1 MDEPLLN
8 RFSVKNIYDF
18 SKYNHDTFGKRYF
31 ICFSVE
37 GIVPSEYNDGVTNGH
52 MTKHYS
58 TYITD
63 AAYDMYWD
71 FETYKDKY
79 ERINEKMKIEL
90 PDACRIWYI
99 PWAYTTADKSM
110 PDVRLM
116 ENQLLAHLNGM
127 KEFLDGEK
135 HKGGLMT
142 FCWKGEH
149 LGFYGM
155 KEVTE
160 QGYWQNFFDR
170 FKQIGRE
177 ITGFQNTITGAK
189 TE

>member
-1 MDEPLLN
+1 
-8 RFSVKNIYDF
+8 
-18 SKYNHDTFGKRYF
+18 
-31 ICFSVE
+31 
-37 GIVPSEYNDGVTNGH
+37 
-52 MTKHYS
+52 
-58 TYITD
+58 
-63 AAYDMYWD
+63 
-71 FETYKDKY
+71 
-79 ERINEKMKIEL
+79 
-90 PDACRIWYI
+90 
-99 PWAYTTADKSM
+99 M